1 VFEPS
6 ETDGSGD
13 TDAPTDALPAA
24 ALCNTL
30 TVTGNAFVDE
40 PTVSVGSRTTPAVG
54 HVAVN
59 LSPEI
64 VHPVAAVNANPAGT
78 VNVADH
84 PDPLSDGP

>member
-1 VFEPS
+1 MSEPS
-6 ETDGSGD
+6 DTDGSGV
-13 TDAPTDALPAA
+13 TDAPTEALPAA
-24 ALCNTL
+24 ALCSTF

-40 PTVSVGSRTTPAVG
+40 PVGSRFTPAEA
-54 HVAVN
+54 HDAVS

-64 VHPVAAVNANPAGT
+64 VHPVADVNESPVGT